1 MHAIAHEPAEHD
13 GVPFVPL
20 HSLPHAPQFDAL
32 VLVFTSQPLAA
43 LMSQS
48 PKPALHAMAQLP
60 ALHDGVPFEPL
71 HTLPHAP
78 QFDALVLVFSS
89 QPLAALMSQSPKPA
103 LHAMAQ
109 LPALHDG
116 VPFEPLHTLPQA
128 PQFDALV
135 FVFVSQ
141 PVTALMSQSPK
152 PALHAMAHDPPEHDG
167 EPFEPLHTLP
177 QAPQF
182 DALEPVLT
190 SQPLAT
196 LISQSEKPA
205 LHAIEHEPLE
215 HDGVPLAPLHTF
227 PHEPQFDVFVPV
239 FTSQPFTALI
249 SQSAN
254 PALHAMA
261 QLPALHEGVPFEPL
275 HALPHDPQFD
285 ALVLVFTSQ
294 PLAALMS
301 QSAKPALHAMA
312 HTLFEQ
318 EGVPFELLQ
327 IVPQEPQFTALVLV
341 FTSQP
346 FAALMSQLAKP
357 ALHAMAHVP
366 LEHEGVPF
374 VPLQTVPQAP
384 QWVAFVFLFTSQPVC
399 ALLSQSAKPA
409 LQAMA
414 HTLFKHEGVPF
425 VPLHTPPQPPQW
437 VASAVRS
444 ASHPLA
450 GSRSQSPNPALQA
463 RLQIPELQVGAP
475 LAELHEEAHVPQ

>member
-20 HSLPHAPQFDAL
+20 HALPQAPQLVALVFVFVSQPVAAFMSQSPKPALHAIAHDPPEHEGVPFVPLHTLPHAPQLLAL

-43 LMSQS
+43 LMSQL
-48 PKPALHAMAQLP
+48 PKPP
-60 ALHDGVPFEPL
+60 
-71 HTLPHAP
+71 
-78 QFDALVLVFSS
+78 
-89 QPLAALMSQSPKPA
+89 

-135 FVFVSQ
+135 CVFGSQ
-141 PVTALMSQSPK
+141 PV
-152 PALHAMAHDPPEHDG
+152 
-167 EPFEPLHTLP
+167 
-177 QAPQF
+177 
-182 DALEPVLT
+182 
-190 SQPLAT
+190 
-196 LISQSEKPA
+196 
-205 LHAIEHEPLE
+205 
-215 HDGVPLAPLHTF
+215 
-227 PHEPQFDVFVPV
+227 
-239 FTSQPFTALI
+239 TALI

>member
-1 MHAIAHEPAEHD
+1 
-13 GVPFVPL
+13 
-20 HSLPHAPQFDAL
+20 
-32 VLVFTSQPLAA
+32 
-43 LMSQS
+43 
-48 PKPALHAMAQLP
+48 MAQLP

-78 QFDALVLVFSS
+78 QFDALVLVFTS

-227 PHEPQFDVFVPV
+227 PHDPQFDALVEVLTSQPFAALMSQSENPALHAIEHEPLEHDGVPFEPLHALPQEPQFDVFVPV